1 MFKNL
6 TPKISAIPTNLITG
20 FLGVG
25 KTTAI
30 VQLLANK
37 PEHENWAVLVNE
49 FGEVGID
56 AELLTNNS
64 DKNNKANNEKNGVF
78 IRQVPGGCMCC
89 ASGVP
94 MQVALNQLIA
104 KAKPDRL
111 LIEPTGLGHPKEVV
125 EVLTSGKYKDLISL
139 QSILCLIDA
148 RNLSDVRYTSHP
160 SFVQQLNI
168 ADIIIGTKSELY
180 SEQDR
185 ENLTSFI
192 ALSKLNDK
200 PLNLICHG
208 QIALGDLQKVTVK
221 DAAGGKHQQ
230 YLLNNTKR
238 AFSPLSNVTIG
249 VNINEESYIDKTTDV
264 STDTEKKIQQQIK
277 LHGFI
282 ELTNQG
288 EGFFSKG
295 WIFSNAVTFNYEP
308 LMILV
313 NAFSISRIK
322 GIVITEQGSYALNK
336 VGTDISYQQVDDLTE
351 SRIELLDTNE
361 QLLQKIKTVQWLDCT
376 LNHHAPPDK
385 VLNN

>member
-264 STDTEKKIQQQIK
+264 SANTEKKIQQQIK

-295 WIFSNAVTFNYEP
+295 WIFSNRYIFNHQKFFLFLSTLAVN
-308 LMILV
+308 
-313 NAFSISRIK
+313 RIK
-322 GIVITEQGSYALNK
+322 GMVLTEQGSYSFNKADKELNCNHIASIA
-336 VGTDISYQQVDDLTE
+336 D
-351 SRIELLDTNE
+351 SRIELIYHDTNKVMTVDYNTFTN
-361 QLLQKIKTVQWLDCT
+361 LLDHPV
-376 LNHHAPPDK
+376 
-385 VLNN
+385 